1 MLSGGRVDDTR
12 CAPGGVAAWY
22 RRVVHRLITSSSS
35 QTATAE
41 VRRRGGDRR
50 RHEQRRDTVRS
61 TVAVSGFGHSS
72 ARRNCDTKQIDAAL
86 ILIIIIIIIPMTKF
100 IVLSSKQT
108 KTHTIKHETILKRTK
123 STRNWT
129 IKTPFRSTLQTTGMN
144 GFNLY
149 YPRSSF
155 SQATIIILSEHNRL
169 DHIRRWCG
177 SIGIFKKK
185 IKILKYWHAPEAER
199 WVTGTN
205 MFHMWNSMIARM
217 HDDVTM
223 LQ

>member
-1 MLSGGRVDDTR
+1 MVVARSNYSRTNGTR
-12 CAPGGVAAWY
+12 TSVESKSNRGCNHHLIGTVELCYQGACRRHSLRSGGVAAWY

-50 RHEQRRDTVRS
+50 RHEQRRDAVRS

-86 ILIIIIIIIPMTKF
+86 ILIIIIIIIIIPMTKF

-123 STRNWT
+123 ITRN
-129 IKTPFRSTLQTTGMN
+129 
-144 GFNLY
+144 
-149 YPRSSF
+149 
-155 SQATIIILSEHNRL
+155 
-169 DHIRRWCG
+169 
-177 SIGIFKKK
+177 
-185 IKILKYWHAPEAER
+185 
-199 WVTGTN
+199 
-205 MFHMWNSMIARM
+205 
-217 HDDVTM
+217 
-223 LQ
+223 